1 MGQYMIDTNVVSDYF
16 SFTLPDSGMKFM
28 DKVVDEVPKLSIIS
42 QIELLCWKTEKST
55 TQKVKSFIADSLILD
70 ISQGVINHCVEIRK
84 NRKIKTPD
92 AIIAGT
98 ALDKSFILLTR
109 NTKDFQGI
117 PGLDV
122 LNPHEL

>member
-1 MGQYMIDTNVVSDYF
+1 MIDTNVVSDYF